1 MSDKNLKKEVWLNSY
16 PIFLWLVSEPLVG
29 IIDSK
34 IASYLNLEVLS
45 AVGVG
50 ETVYFVFI
58 WIFVFLAYGTT
69 PYVSKL
75 QVSNQISKLNYFISF
90 GRKASIFIGFISC
103 LLLVLFSDLL
113 ISLFEPTFE
122 VSLKANSYLVLRSV
136 GLPFYLL
143 NMHSTAVLRGMKH
156 PKITLYSSI
165 IVGVSNVILSFL
177 LAVIFDFGIQG
188 IAIASSISFLISA
201 IYSTRILL
209 TKQQEDDSLNVMVDK
224 KEVRQKFF
232 YVGFYIF
239 IRSMFLT
246 IFMAYL
252 RNRASLMSM
261 EEIALQHVLLQ
272 LWSFGYV
279 FVDALAIA
287 AQTLVSE
294 YKTKFIDYKN
304 SDLKKYLN
312 MLTLRISI
320 FLFIFS
326 SIFLDIL
333 VTLITDKYLAQLIDL
348 ELRILFGLSLLI
360 GSFAFLWD
368 GVLLGLDKSKEFS
381 SLSVVSSIIGFV
393 SCSYL
398 LNFEN
403 SLMSLWIGL
412 NISLVY
418 RGLAGYL
425 YQISD

>member
-1 MSDKNLKKEVWLNSY
+1 MNDKNLKKEVWLNSY

-90 GRKASIFIGFISC
+90 GRKASVFIGFTSC
-103 LLLVLFSDLL
+103 ILLVSFSDLL
-113 ISLFEPTFE
+113 IGLFEPTFE

-209 TKQQEDDSLNVMVDK
+209 TKQQEEDSLNVMVDK

-304 SDLKKYLN
+304 SDLKQYLN

-333 VTLITDKYLAQLIDL
+333 VTLITDNYLAQLIDL

-398 LNFEN
+398 LHFEN

-412 NISLVY
+412 NLSLVY

-425 YQISD
+425 YQIRD

>member
-1 MSDKNLKKEVWLNSY
+1 MY
-16 PIFLWLVSEPLVG
+16 GPIF
-29 IIDSK
+29 
-34 IASYLNLEVLS
+34 
-45 AVGVG
+45 
-50 ETVYFVFI
+50 
-58 WIFVFLAYGTT
+58 
-69 PYVSKL
+69 
-75 QVSNQISKLNYFISF
+75 
-90 GRKASIFIGFISC
+90 
-103 LLLVLFSDLL
+103 
-113 ISLFEPTFE
+113 
-122 VSLKANSYLVLRSV
+122 
-136 GLPFYLL
+136 
-143 NMHSTAVLRGMKH
+143 

-188 IAIASSISFLISA
+188 IAVASSISFLISA
-201 IYSTRILL
+201 LYSTKVLL
-209 TKQQEDDSLNVMVDK
+209 NKKQQDDSLDVLFNK
-224 KEVRQKFF
+224 NEVSNKFF

-294 YKTKFIDYKN
+294 YKTKFHDYRN
-304 SDLKKYLN
+304 SDLKIYLN
-312 MLTLRISI
+312 KLTLRISAS
-320 FLFIFS
+320 LFVFS
-326 SIFLDIL
+326 SIFLDTLI
-333 VTLITDKYLAQLIDL
+333 TLITDKSLGQLIDF

-368 GVLLGLDKSKEFS
+368 GVLLGLDKSREFS
-381 SLSVVSSIIGFV
+381 SLTVVSSIVGFV

-403 SLMSLWIGL
+403 SLSSLWIGL
-412 NISLVY
+412 NLSLVY
-418 RGLAGYL
+418 RGIVGFL
-425 YQISD
+425 YQIRD

>member
-90 GRKASIFIGFISC
+90 GRKASIFIGFTSC
-103 LLLVLFSDLL
+103 ILLVSFSDLL
-113 ISLFEPTFE
+113 IGLFEPTFE

-188 IAIASSISFLISA
+188 IAIPS
-201 IYSTRILL
+201 
-209 TKQQEDDSLNVMVDK
+209 
-224 KEVRQKFF
+224 
-232 YVGFYIF
+232 
-239 IRSMFLT
+239 
-246 IFMAYL
+246 
-252 RNRASLMSM
+252 
-261 EEIALQHVLLQ
+261 
-272 LWSFGYV
+272 
-279 FVDALAIA
+279 
-287 AQTLVSE
+287 
-294 YKTKFIDYKN
+294 
-304 SDLKKYLN
+304 
-312 MLTLRISI
+312 
-320 FLFIFS
+320 
-326 SIFLDIL
+326 
-333 VTLITDKYLAQLIDL
+333 
-348 ELRILFGLSLLI
+348 
-360 GSFAFLWD
+360 
-368 GVLLGLDKSKEFS
+368 
-381 SLSVVSSIIGFV
+381 
-393 SCSYL
+393 
-398 LNFEN
+398 
-403 SLMSLWIGL
+403 
-412 NISLVY
+412 
-418 RGLAGYL
+418 
-425 YQISD
+425 

>member
-1 MSDKNLKKEVWLNSY
+1 MNEKNLKKDVWLNSY
-16 PIFLWLVSEPLVG
+16 PILLWLVSEPLVG
-29 IIDSK
+29 LIDSK
-34 IASYLNLEVLS
+34 IASFLNIEVLS
-45 AVGVG
+45 AVGIG

-69 PYVSKL
+69 PYVSEL
-75 QVSNQISKLNYFISF
+75 QASSQISKLNYFIMF
-90 GRKASIFIGFISC
+90 GRRSSILIGCISC
-103 LLLVLFSDLL
+103 LLLVMFSDIL
-113 ISLFEPTFE
+113 ISLFEPTIE
-122 VSLKANSYLVLRSV
+122 VTLKANSYLVIRSI

-165 IVGVSNVILSFL
+165 IVGASNVVLSFV
-177 LAVIFDFGIQG
+177 LAVVFDFGIQG

-201 IYSTRILL
+201 LYSTKVLL
-209 TKQQEDDSLNVMVDK
+209 NKQQEDDFFDVLVDK
-224 KEVRQKFF
+224 KEVSRKFF

-239 IRSMFLT
+239 VRSMFLT

-294 YKTKFIDYKN
+294 YKTKFHDYRN

-312 MLTLRISI
+312 KLTLRISV

-326 SIFLDIL
+326 SVFLDIL
-333 VTLITDKYLAQLIDL
+333 ITLITDKSLGQFIDF
-348 ELRILFGLSLLI
+348 ELRILFGLSLLV

-381 SLSVVSSIIGFV
+381 SLTVVSSIIGFI

-398 LNFEN
+398 LNFDN
-403 SLMSLWIGL
+403 SLSSLWIGL
-412 NISLVY
+412 NFSLAY
-418 RGLAGYL
+418 RGIAGFL
-425 YQISD
+425 YQIRD